1 MLFNIFTVTP
11 GGYKLSYQKPT
22 TMKRKILTTVLFICT
37 VAVCVAAAIAD
48 LNGKWSGVLNAP
60 DGNQYPLTY
69 SFKVDGNVLAG
80 TLDVNGMS
88 FPIDSGRVNG
98 NDIKFSVTVEGRGYP
113 HTGKYYA
120 AGDSVAVD
128 VDFAG
133 TKTHTTL
140 KRAQ

>member
-1 MLFNIFTVTP
+1 
-11 GGYKLSYQKPT
+11 
-22 TMKRKILTTVLFICT
+22 MKRKILTTALFLCGI
-37 VAVCVAAAIAD
+37 AVCVAAAIAGID
-48 LNGKWSGVLNAP
+48 GKWSGVLNAP

-69 SFKVDGNVLAG
+69 SFKVDGNTLGG

-88 FPIDSGRVNG
+88 IPIDSGRVNG
-98 NDIKFSVTVEGRGYP
+98 NDIKFSVTVESRGYS
-113 HTGKYYA
+113 HRARYYA
-120 AGDSVAVD
+120 AGDSIGLD